1 MISDRSRKMNPF
13 KYGTVVA
20 DRYFID
26 RQKEIAQIK
35 DDLLNGINIILYAPR
50 RFGKT
55 SLVMQVLND
64 LKASQVKTV
73 YLDLFQVYS
82 LESFIRLYAAKV
94 MENSGFS
101 MKKAIKSLKSYIRGI
116 IPSMGLDDDGKPLL
130 SFSYDSKIP
139 KEYSLLD
146 VLDLPKKLKDKN
158 EKWVIVFDEFQE
170 INRLNGEMIEKQF
183 RSIFQFHHEIAYI
196 FMGSKT
202 HLMLNMF
209 ADKRRAFYNIGKLQ
223 KIDKISTHEM
233 IVHMEKEFKKGGFS
247 FSRGIFEKVLAY
259 TDNIPYYNQYLASQI
274 WQLIK
279 EEGKDID
286 EELVEKAVIQ
296 ILDNQSDYYYTLLN
310 QLTVYQRSV
319 LHAFIHEQENIYSKE
334 YTQKHGLSSVSS
346 TQRALKRLVELEII
360 EKIEDKYIFSDPFFP
375 LYLRQRTFA

>member
-1 MISDRSRKMNPF
+1 MNPF
-13 KYGTVVA
+13 KYGAVVA
-20 DRYFID
+20 DKYFID
-26 RQKEIAQIK
+26 REKEITQIK

-55 SLVMQVLND
+55 SLVMQILGD
-64 LKASQVKTV
+64 LKQNQVKTV

-82 LESFIRLYAAKV
+82 LESFIRLYASKV
-94 MENSGFS
+94 MEASGFS

-116 IPSMGLDDDGKPLL
+116 IPSMGLDDGGKPVL

-146 VLDLPKKLKDKN
+146 VLDLPKKLKGKN
-158 EKWVIVFDEFQE
+158 EIWVIVFDEFQE
-170 INRLNGEMIEKQF
+170 INRLDGQMIEKQF

-209 ADKRRAFYNIGKLQ
+209 ADKRRAFYNIGKL
-223 KIDKISTHEM
+223 KKVDKISAQEM
-233 IVHMEKEFKKGGFS
+233 IAHMENEFKKGGFS
-247 FSRGIFEKVLAY
+247 FNRGIFEKVLSY

-274 WQLIK
+274 WQSAK
-279 EEGKDID
+279 EEGRIIND
-286 EELVEKAVIQ
+286 ELVEKAVEQ
-296 ILDNQSDYYYTLLN
+296 ILDNQGDYYYTLLN

-319 LHAFIHEQENIYSKE
+319 LNAFIREQENIYSKE
-334 YTQKHGLSSVSS
+334 YTQKYGLSSVSS

-360 EKIEDKYIFSDPFFP
+360 EKIEDKYVFSDPFFP
-375 LYLRQRTFA
+375 LYLRKRAFA

>member
-1 MISDRSRKMNPF
+1 MNPF

-26 RQKEIAQIK
+26 RQKEIVQIK

-94 MENSGFS
+94 MDSSGFS

-274 WQLIK
+274 WLLIK
-279 EEGKDID
+279 EGGKDID

-319 LHAFIHEQENIYSKE
+319 LHAFIQEQENIYSKE

>member
-1 MISDRSRKMNPF
+1 MNPF

-26 RQKEIAQIK
+26 REKEIAQIK

-55 SLVMQVLND
+55 SLVMQILSD
-64 LKASQVKTV
+64 LKESRVKTV

-82 LESFIRLYAAKV
+82 LESFIRLYASKV
-94 MENSGFS
+94 MEASGFS
-101 MKKAIKSLKSYIRGI
+101 MKKAIKSLKSCIRGV
-116 IPSMGLDDDGKPLL
+116 IPSMGLDDDGKPVL

-146 VLDLPKKLKDKN
+146 VLDLPKKLKGKN
-158 EKWVIVFDEFQE
+158 ERWVIVFDEFQE
-170 INRLNGEMIEKQF
+170 INRLDGEMIEKQF
-183 RSIFQFHHEIAYI
+183 RSIFQFHNEIAYI

-209 ADKRRAFYNIGKLQ
+209 ADKRRAFYNIGKLK
-223 KIDKISTHEM
+223 KIDKISAQEM
-233 IVHMEKEFKKGGFS
+233 IAHMESEFKKGGFS
-247 FSRGIFEKVLAY
+247 FSRGIFEKVLSY

-274 WQLIK
+274 WQSVK
-279 EEGKDID
+279 EEGREID
-286 EELVEKAVIQ
+286 DKLVEKAVIQ
-296 ILDNQSDYYYTLLN
+296 ILDNQGDYYYTLLN

-319 LHAFIHEQENIYSKE
+319 LHAFIREQENIYSKE

-346 TQRALKRLVELEII
+346 TQRALKRLLELEII
-360 EKIEDKYIFSDPFFP
+360 EKIEDKYVFSDPFFP
-375 LYLRQRTFA
+375 LYLQQRTFA